1 MALPSGVGIGLK
13 TDYLDSVL
21 SARPGRL
28 NFVEVHAENY
38 LVEGGPFHSDL
49 SSVRDRMPLS
59 LHGVSLS
66 LGGAQ
71 DLDEQHL
78 ADLRRLI
85 ERYQPAQFSEHLAWS
100 THGAYHL
107 PDLLPLAYNDAT
119 LARVCAHVDQA
130 QEALGVR
137 LLLENPATYVAFE
150 ASEHAEADFLTAVVR
165 QTGCGLLL
173 DVSNAVV
180 SCTNHQRALYRYLR
194 ALPLDAVGQIHLA
207 GFARDQDSLG
217 EALLIDSHD
226 EAIAAEVW
234 EAYAWVLGHTGAV
247 ATLIERDHKLPPFD
261 TLLQE
266 VQAAQAMLEPA

>member
-13 TDYLDSVL
+13 IDYLDSVL
-21 SARPGRL
+21 SARPGHL
-28 NFVEVHAENY
+28 DFVEVHAENY
-38 LVEGGPFHSDL
+38 LVDGGPFHSHL
-49 SSVRDRMPLS
+49 LTVRERMPLS

-71 DLDEQHL
+71 DLDTRHL
-78 ADLRRLI
+78 ADLRQLI

-100 THGAYHL
+100 MHGAYYL
-107 PDLLPLAYNDAT
+107 PDLLPLAYNDDT
-119 LARVCAHVDQA
+119 LARVCAHVNQA

-137 LLLENPATYVAFE
+137 LLLENPATYIAFE
-150 ASEHAEADFLTAVVR
+150 TSEHAEADFLSAVVR

-180 SCTNHQRALYRYLR
+180 SCTNHQRDLYSYLH

-207 GFARDQDSLG
+207 GFARDLDSLG
-217 EALLIDSHD
+217 EVLLIDSHD
-226 EAIAAEVW
+226 EAIDAEVW
-234 EAYAWVLGHTGAV
+234 EAYAWVLRHTGAV
-247 ATLIERDHKLPPFD
+247 ATVIERDQKLPPFH

-266 VQAAQAMLEPA
+266 VKAAQALLEQA

>member
-1 MALPSGVGIGLK
+1 MPLPSGVGIGLK
-13 TDYLDSVL
+13 TAYLDAVL
-21 SARPGRL
+21 SAGAGTL
-28 NFVEVHAENY
+28 DFVEVHAENY
-38 LVEGGPFHSDL
+38 LVDGGPFHRHL
-49 SSVRDRMPLS
+49 SAVRERMPLS

-66 LGGAQ
+66 LGDSQ
-71 DLDEQHL
+71 DLDPQHL

-85 ERYQPAQFSEHLAWS
+85 DRYQPAQFSEHLAWS
-100 THGAYHL
+100 SHGEVYL
-107 PDLLPLAYNDAT
+107 PDLLPLAYSDDT

-150 ASEHAEADFLTAVVR
+150 ASEHAEADFLTAVVH

-180 SCTNHQRALYRYLR
+180 SCTNHQRELYHYLR

-207 GFARDQDSLG
+207 GFAQDQDSLG
-217 EALLIDSHD
+217 EVILIDSHD

-234 EAYAWVLGHTGAV
+234 EAYAWLLRHTGAV
-247 ATLIERDHKLPPFD
+247 ATLIERDQKLPPFH

-266 VQAAQAMLEPA
+266 VQAAQAMLGSA

>member
-1 MALPSGVGIGLK
+1 MSLPSGVGIGLK
-13 TDYLDSVL
+13 TTYLDEVL
-21 SARPGRL
+21 SAGAGTL
-28 NFVEVHAENY
+28 DFVEVHAENY
-38 LVEGGPFHSDL
+38 LVDGGPFHRHL
-49 SSVRDRMPLS
+49 SAVRERMPLS

-66 LGGAQ
+66 LGGHQA
-71 DLDEQHL
+71 LDEQHL
-78 ADLRRLI
+78 AALRELI
-85 ERYQPAQFSEHLAWS
+85 ERYRPAQFSEHLAWS
-100 THGAYHL
+100 THGDHYL

-173 DVSNAVV
+173 DVNNAVV
-180 SCTNHQRALYRYLR
+180 SCTNHQRELYRYLR

-226 EAIAAEVW
+226 EAIATEVW

-266 VQAAQAMLEPA
+266 VQAARGMLEPA

>member
-1 MALPSGVGIGLK
+1 MSLPSGVGIGLK
-13 TDYLDSVL
+13 TTYLDEVL
-21 SARPGRL
+21 SAGAGTL
-28 NFVEVHAENY
+28 DFVEVHAENY
-38 LVEGGPFHSDL
+38 LVDGGPFHRHL
-49 SSVRDRMPLS
+49 SAVRERMPLS

-66 LGGAQ
+66 LGGHQA
-71 DLDEQHL
+71 LDGQHL
-78 ADLRRLI
+78 AVLRELI
-85 ERYQPAQFSEHLAWS
+85 ERYRPAQFSEHLAWS
-100 THGAYHL
+100 THGDHYL

-180 SCTNHQRALYRYLR
+180 SCTNHQRELYRYLR

-247 ATLIERDHKLPPFD
+247 ATLIERDQKLPPFD

>member
-1 MALPSGVGIGLK
+1 
-13 TDYLDSVL
+13 
-21 SARPGRL
+21 
-28 NFVEVHAENY
+28 
-38 LVEGGPFHSDL
+38 
-49 SSVRDRMPLS
+49 LS

-66 LGGAQ
+66 LGGSQ
-71 DLDEQHL
+71 DLDKQHL
-78 ADLRRLI
+78 AHLRQLI
-85 ERYQPAQFSEHLAWS
+85 DRYRPAQFSEHLAWS
-100 THGAYHL
+100 THGEHYL

-150 ASEHAEADFLTAVVR
+150 TSEHAEADFLTAVVR

-180 SCTNHQRALYRYLR
+180 SCTNHQRDLHRYLSE
-194 ALPLDAVGQIHLA
+194 LPLDAVGQIHLA
-207 GFARDQDSLG
+207 GFACDQDSMG

-226 EAIAAEVW
+226 DAIADEVW
-234 EAYAWVLGHTGAV
+234 SAYAWVLGHTGSV
-247 ATLIERDHKLPPFD
+247 ATLIERDQKLPPFH

-266 VQAAQAMLEPA
+266 VQAAQAMLEQA

>member
-1 MALPSGVGIGLK
+1 MSLPCGVGIGLK
-13 TDYLDSVL
+13 TDYLEEVL
-21 SARPGRL
+21 SAEAGTL
-28 NFVEVHAENY
+28 GFVEVHAENY
-38 LVEGGPFHSDL
+38 LVDGGPFHRHL
-49 SSVRDRMPLS
+49 SAVRELMPLS

-66 LGGAQ
+66 LGGSQ
-71 DLDEQHL
+71 DLDKQHL
-78 ADLRRLI
+78 AHLRQLI
-85 ERYQPAQFSEHLAWS
+85 DRYRPAQFSEHLAWS
-100 THGAYHL
+100 SHGEYYL

-119 LARVCAHVDQA
+119 LARVCAHVNQT

-150 ASEHAEADFLTAVVR
+150 TSEHAEADFLTAVVR

-180 SCTNHQRALYRYLR
+180 SCTNHQCDLYRYLN

-207 GFARDQDSLG
+207 GFACDQDSMG

-226 EAIAAEVW
+226 DAIADEVW
-234 EAYAWVLGHTGAV
+234 AAYAWVLGHTGAV
-247 ATLIERDHKLPPFD
+247 ATLIERDQKLPPFH

-266 VQAAQAMLEPA
+266 VQAAQAMLEQA

>member
-1 MALPSGVGIGLK
+1 MSLPSGVGIGLK
-13 TDYLDSVL
+13 TTYLDEVL
-21 SARPGRL
+21 SAGAGTL
-28 NFVEVHAENY
+28 DFVEVHAENY
-38 LVEGGPFHSDL
+38 LVDGGPFHRHL
-49 SSVRDRMPLS
+49 SAVRERMPLS

-66 LGGAQ
+66 LGGHQA
-71 DLDEQHL
+71 LDEQHL
-78 ADLRRLI
+78 AALRELI
-85 ERYQPAQFSEHLAWS
+85 ERYRPAQFSEHLAWS
-100 THGAYHL
+100 THGDHYL

-180 SCTNHQRALYRYLR
+180 SCTNHQRELCRYLR

>member
-1 MALPSGVGIGLK
+1 MSLPSGVGIGLK
-13 TDYLDSVL
+13 TTYLDEVL
-21 SARPGRL
+21 SAGAGTL
-28 NFVEVHAENY
+28 DFVEVHAENY
-38 LVEGGPFHSDL
+38 LVDGGPFHRHL
-49 SSVRDRMPLS
+49 SAVRERMPLS

-66 LGGAQ
+66 LGGHQA
-71 DLDEQHL
+71 LDEQHL
-78 ADLRRLI
+78 AALRELI
-85 ERYQPAQFSEHLAWS
+85 ERYRPAQFSEHLAWS
-100 THGAYHL
+100 THGDHYL

-173 DVSNAVV
+173 DVNNAVV
-180 SCTNHQRALYRYLR
+180 SCTNHQRELYRYLR

-247 ATLIERDHKLPPFD
+247 ATLIERDQKLPPFD

-266 VQAAQAMLEPA
+266 VQAARGMLEPA

>member
-1 MALPSGVGIGLK
+1 MSLPSGVGIGLK
-13 TDYLDSVL
+13 TTYLDEVL
-21 SARPGRL
+21 SAGAGTL
-28 NFVEVHAENY
+28 DFVEVHAENY
-38 LVEGGPFHSDL
+38 VVDGGPFHRHL
-49 SSVRDRMPLS
+49 SAVRERMPLS

-66 LGGAQ
+66 LGGHQA
-71 DLDEQHL
+71 LDEQHL
-78 ADLRRLI
+78 AALRELI
-85 ERYQPAQFSEHLAWS
+85 ERYRPAQFSEHLAWS
-100 THGAYHL
+100 THGDHYL

-180 SCTNHQRALYRYLR
+180 SCTNHQRELYRYLR

-247 ATLIERDHKLPPFD
+247 ATLIERDQKLPPFD

-266 VQAAQAMLEPA
+266 VQAARGMLEPA

>member
-1 MALPSGVGIGLK
+1 MSLPSGVGIGLK
-13 TDYLDSVL
+13 TTYLDEVL
-21 SARPGRL
+21 SAGAGTL
-28 NFVEVHAENY
+28 DFVEVHAENY
-38 LVEGGPFHSDL
+38 LVDGGPFHRHL
-49 SSVRDRMPLS
+49 SAVRERMPLS

-66 LGGAQ
+66 LGGHQA
-71 DLDEQHL
+71 LDEQHL
-78 ADLRRLI
+78 AALRELI
-85 ERYQPAQFSEHLAWS
+85 ERYRPAQFSEHLAWS
-100 THGAYHL
+100 THGDHYL

-173 DVSNAVV
+173 DVNNAVV
-180 SCTNHQRALYRYLR
+180 SCTNHQRELYRSLR

-247 ATLIERDHKLPPFD
+247 ATLIERDQKLPPFD

-266 VQAAQAMLEPA
+266 VQAARGMLEPA